1 MMTFGSR
8 MVGGCLV
15 FLVGSQLIYYGM
27 LLNSSHRLQTP
38 VWRLVSGIHNLIVYG
53 FLAAVICVAVFLLGS
68 LALSFIQLETRT
80 NENSTL
86 PLDAVGKHEQ
96 HIQAEIETKLQ
107 SQKQIELENAEK
119 LRLEEIRK
127 LEVIKEKRER
137 SASAAANAALDDFL

>member
-1 MMTFGSR
+1 MMTFRSR
-8 MVGGCLV
+8 LIGGCLV

-27 LLNSSHRLQTP
+27 LFNGNSSLQAP
-38 VWRLVSGIHNLIVYG
+38 IWRLVSGIHNLIVYG
-53 FLAAVICVAVFLLGS
+53 FLASVICVAVFLLGS
-68 LALSFIQLETRT
+68 LALSFLRPESRTR
-80 NENSTL
+80 ESMTL
-86 PLDAVGKHEQ
+86 PFDVVEQ
-96 HIQAEIETKLQ
+96 EQQIQAELEAKLQ

>member
-1 MMTFGSR
+1 MTFRSR
-8 MVGGCLV
+8 MVGGCSV

-27 LLNSSHRLQTP
+27 LFNGSNRLQAP
-38 VWRLVSGIHNLIVYG
+38 IWRLVSGIHNLIVYG
-53 FLAAVICVAVFLLGS
+53 FLAAVICVAVFLFGS
-68 LALSFIQLETRT
+68 LALSFIRLETRT
-80 NENSTL
+80 SESEAL
-86 PLDAVGKHEQ
+86 PFDVVGHEQ
-96 HIQAEIETKLQ
+96 QSQEELEPKLQ

>member
-1 MMTFGSR
+1 MMTFRSR
-8 MVGGCLV
+8 LIGGCLV

-27 LLNSSHRLQTP
+27 LFNDSSSLQVP
-38 VWRLVSGIHNLIVYG
+38 IWRLVSGIHNLIVYG
-53 FLAAVICVAVFLLGS
+53 FLASVICVAVFLLGS
-68 LALSFIQLETRT
+68 LALSFLRPESRTR
-80 NENSTL
+80 ESKTL
-86 PLDAVGKHEQ
+86 PFDVVEQEQ

>member
-1 MMTFGSR
+1 MTFGSR
-8 MVGGCLV
+8 MMGGCLV

-27 LLNSSHRLQTP
+27 LFNGSSSIQAP
-38 VWRLVSGIHNLIVYG
+38 IWRLVSGIHNLIVYG
-53 FLAAVICVAVFLLGS
+53 FLASVICVAVFLFGS
-68 LALSFIQLETRT
+68 LALSFIRLETRT
-80 NENSTL
+80 SESEAL
-86 PLDAVGKHEQ
+86 PFDVVGHEQ
-96 HIQAEIETKLQ
+96 QSQEELEPKLQ